1 MTQNHYRIEITTE
14 QARQSVAS
22 SSELNLL
29 SGKSN
34 AQKAIERMNAHAMD
48 KSLMMRDCTKSALQ
62 QSLLFGAFN
71 YESPIDKILREQR
84 EFEERIYGTA
94 KLTNTLRADIAKS
107 IAIEADKK
115 ALLALVGF
123 NPDQWLR
130 IDARALIPP
139 FRQIKQK
146 SDLLLTLHKSVNK
159 TSLLY
164 LARLLNVLSTKTAN
178 YLRGITQRIV
188 ESMTYS
194 LLNRLQLSSER
205 QKIPVH

>member
-1 MTQNHYRIEITTE
+1 MG
-14 QARQSVAS
+14 
-22 SSELNLL
+22 L
-29 SGKSN
+29 SC
-34 AQKAIERMNAHAMD
+34 R
-48 KSLMMRDCTKSALQ
+48 
-62 QSLLFGAFN
+62 LF
-71 YESPIDKILREQR
+71 
-84 EFEERIYGTA
+84 
-94 KLTNTLRADIAKS
+94 KLTPNTLRADIAKS

-130 IDARALIPP
+130 IDVSAIVPAYCS
-139 FRQIKQK
+139 IKQK